1 MALLD
6 EKRDAFV
13 VRIVY
18 DGPPFSGKTT
28 TLRALSSLLARPVE
42 TPEEHEGR
50 TLLFDWLDY
59 TAGRFEGRPIRCQ
72 VVSVPGQ
79 RSLAERR
86 RRLVADADA
95 VVFVADTGR
104 LGIDLT
110 IEYARELAAILARG
124 DSPRPGVVIQANKR
138 DVGDALDMP
147 VVVEAFRKAGADGAF
162 IETTATDGSG
172 VREAFLFAVR
182 LALDR
187 VRELSRRGLLV
198 SGRPQVD
205 SSGEL
210 VAQLCADEQSE
221 SALLARRAD
230 GEAADRAARPA
241 TTSAGGRAG
250 PTPNAESRAG
260 AAPRASERRRSSDVA
275 LDELPNPGVPSG
287 FIWPPVEGRIIVQ
300 QALIGP
306 LTTPDPPAEGDYYA
320 SSPTGWLIHS
330 RSRDVFSDQN
340 AGRSALVD
348 WARLHARNADFLSR
362 RRCVVLSPCEGGWR
376 LWQIVATV
384 RSLDEF
390 LAVDSSTFSS
400 REVAEHLFVV
410 GNKLLAAATAFRCA
424 TVSLEPDVTRLAAD
438 TSAPCF
444 TGLMPGFDAE
454 RAVARG
460 PEEVTTESFFSPL
473 GKRES
478 ARRLL
483 AGQDLAAVIE
493 ELSAIGRSFP
503 ESERIAAGLAE
514 VFTKQRA
521 A

>member
-6 EKRDAFV
+6 DKRDAFV

-28 TLRALSSLLARPVE
+28 TLRALSGLLARPLE

-110 IEYARELAAILARG
+110 MKYASELAAILAHS
-124 DSPRPGVVIQANKR
+124 DPPRPGVVIQANKR
-138 DVGDALDMP
+138 DVDDALDMP
-147 VVVEAFRKAGADGAF
+147 VVVEAFRKAGTDGAF

-172 VREAFLFAVR
+172 VREAFLFSVR

-187 VRELSRRGLLV
+187 VRELSHRGLLR
-198 SGRPQVD
+198 SGRPRVD

-210 VAQLCADEQSE
+210 VAQLRADEETE
-221 SALLARRAD
+221 SALLLGQRD
-230 GEAADRAARPA
+230 GKAADRAAGA
-241 TTSAGGRAG
+241 AITSAGG
-250 PTPNAESRAG
+250 PTEPAATAETRAG
-260 AAPRASERRRSSDVA
+260 AASQGHEGRGSDEG
-275 LDELPNPGVPSG
+275 LGELPDPAVPSG

-306 LTTPDPPAEGDYYA
+306 LTTPDPPAEGDYCA
-320 SSPTGWLIHS
+320 CSPTGWLIHS
-330 RSRDVFSDQN
+330 RRRDVFSDQN

-348 WARLHARNADFLSR
+348 WARLHARNGDLLSR
-362 RRCVVLSPCEGGWR
+362 RRCVVLSPCKEGWR

-390 LAVDSSTFSS
+390 LNVDSSAFSS

-410 GNKLLAAATAFRCA
+410 GRKLLAAATAFRLA
-424 TVSLEPDVTRLAAD
+424 TVPLKLDVAKLAAD

-454 RAVARG
+454 RAEARG
-460 PEEVTTESFFSPL
+460 PDEAVAESFFSPL
-473 GKRES
+473 AKCAS
-478 ARRLL
+478 ALRLL
-483 AGQDLAAVIE
+483 AGRDLEAVIE
-493 ELSAIGRSFP
+493 ELSAIGRSSP
-503 ESERIAAGLAE
+503 ESEKVAAGLAE